1 MDVEMCRCGC
11 VDVEMWRCVDVE
23 MCKCVGVEVWRCGCG
38 DVEIWSYRR
47 CKVMPLAS

>member
-1 MDVEMCRCGC
+1 MEL
-11 VDVEMWRCVDVE
+11 WRCVDVE
-23 MCKCVGVEVWRCGCG
+23 MCRYGVVEMWMCGDV

>member
-1 MDVEMCRCGC
+1 
-11 VDVEMWRCVDVE
+11 MWRCVDVE
-23 MCKCVGVEVWRCGCG
+23 MCKCVDVEVWRCGCD